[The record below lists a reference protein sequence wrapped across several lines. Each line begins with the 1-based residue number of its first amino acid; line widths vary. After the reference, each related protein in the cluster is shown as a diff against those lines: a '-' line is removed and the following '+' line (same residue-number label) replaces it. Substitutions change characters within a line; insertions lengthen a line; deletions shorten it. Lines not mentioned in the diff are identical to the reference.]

1 MCYYRSCQKIFQ
13 PFQRQV
19 VQQAM
24 KTQRETASLGE
35 TLPALKAGWKNP
47 PTGRLMTAQTAS
59 AIDDSW
65 WFLHVVGHKP
75 ANLGSLDFIWFGAG
89 SALALGLSQWIRLLQ
104 STIER
109 LIQTMMRLQWPT
121 FKPSEFMGPIENA
134 LFFDFTVDFFPWL
147 ITCQRNPQPDLY
159 IVWMY
164 FNVV

>member
-47 PTGRLMTAQTAS
+47 PTGRLMTAQT
-59 AIDDSW
+59 
-65 WFLHVVGHKP
+65 

-159 IVWMY
+159 IV
-164 FNVV
+164 